1 MLGNS
6 MGASSLPVVDYERM
20 KRLYPEVVSDNY
32 NVMTWVCVFFITVGI
47 LVLIQ
52 RFKNKNRSRH

>member
-1 MLGNS
+1 MS
-6 MGASSLPVVDYERM
+6 ASSLPVVDYERM